1 MTKKVEI
8 ALKMAKLIHN
18 SCKDV
23 PYDIGIQLMP
33 MLEEYATEFGK
44 FLLENAM
51 FQQRGKLYLKFT
63 DKEIKQIIDNAMK
76 DFENGSTEG

>member
-1 MTKKVEI
+1 MTKLDEI
-8 ALKMAKLIHN
+8 YN
-18 SCKDV
+18 RWD
-23 PYDIGIQLMP
+23 QLSNWTEARVKISMS
-33 MLEEYATEFGK
+33 EYATEFGK

>member
-1 MTKKVEI
+1 MTKKKIYSHLWQNVFTG
-8 ALKMAKLIHN
+8 
-18 SCKDV
+18 V
-23 PYDIGIQLMP
+23 PIYTQEQLSFAMS
-33 MLEEYATEFGK
+33 EYATEFGK

>member
-1 MTKKVEI
+1 MTKIEEIIEKVDCDK
-8 ALKMAKLIHN
+8 LLYGNKTAKLIIEQ
-18 SCKDV
+18 C
-23 PYDIGIQLMP
+23 M
-33 MLEEYATEFGK
+33 EEYGKEFAR
-44 FLLENAM
+44 FLLQNAM